1 MWEQVI
7 TYIAENRLDSA
18 SSVVGLG
25 LTALGFSFTIWK
37 VLAAKSAAVLAH
49 QAATD
54 AQQAISKYDTVA
66 AFSSVL
72 TMLDEIKRHHR
83 NAVWAVL
90 PDRYSE
96 PRRKLIEIRSVFPSL
111 DADRQKSLQG
121 VISHLSGM
129 ETEVE
134 KHLVRGAEAPDAAK
148 FNRMISKDADE
159 LADVFI
165 SMRQDLGAG

>member
-1 MWEQVI
+1 MI
-7 TYIAENRLDSA
+7 AYIVERRLDSA
-18 SSVVGLG
+18 SSVIGLG
-25 LTALGFSFTIWK
+25 LTTVGFSFTIWK

-49 QAATD
+49 KAASD
-54 AQQAISKYDTVA
+54 AQEAISKYDTVA

-96 PRRKLIEIRSVFPSL
+96 PRRKLIEIRNVFPSL

-121 VISHLSGM
+121 VISHLSAM
-129 ETEVE
+129 ETEAE
-134 KHLVRGAEAPDAAK
+134 KHLARGAEPPDVAK
-148 FNRMISKDADE
+148 FNRIISKHADR

-165 SMRQDLGAG
+165 SMRQDLGTG

>member
-7 TYIAENRLDSA
+7 TYVEENRLDSA

-25 LTALGFSFTIWK
+25 LTTVGFAFTIWK

-54 AQQAISKYDTVA
+54 AQEAISKYDTVA
-66 AFSSVL
+66 ACSSAL
-72 TMLDEIKRHHR
+72 AMLDEIKRHHR
-83 NAVWAVL
+83 NAAWAVL
-90 PDRYSE
+90 PDRYSAL
-96 PRRKLIEIRSVFPSL
+96 RRILIEIRNVFPNL

-134 KHLVRGAEAPDAAK
+134 KHLTRGAEAPDAAK
-148 FNRMISKDADE
+148 FNRIISKDADE
-159 LADVFI
+159 LAGVFI
-165 SMRQDLGAG
+165 SMRQDLGAR

>member
-7 TYIAENRLDSA
+7 TYVVENRLDSA

-49 QAATD
+49 KAATEV
-54 AQQAISKYDTVA
+54 QETISKYDTVA
-66 AFSSVL
+66 ACSSAL
-72 TMLDEIKRHHR
+72 AMTDEIKRHHR
-83 NAVWAVL
+83 NAAWAVL
-90 PDRYSE
+90 PDRYAAL
-96 PRRKLIEIRSVFPSL
+96 RRILIEIRNVFPTL
-111 DADRQKSLQG
+111 DADRHKSLQG
-121 VISHLSGM
+121 AIFQLSAM
-129 ETEVE
+129 ETAAE
-134 KHLVRGAEAPDAAK
+134 KHLARGAEPPDVAK
-148 FNRMISKDADE
+148 FNRIISKHADE